1 MTTQIS
7 LSEIAPAE
15 KQYWLNH
22 LVGPRPIALAS
33 TVNRQGQVNLSPFS
47 FFNVFS
53 IEPPILVF
61 SPSRRLR
68 DGSVKHTLE
77 NILEVPEVV
86 INMVSY
92 AMVRQVSLAS
102 CEYARGVDEFVKSGL
117 TKVAAHQVRPPLVAE
132 SPASFEC
139 RVLEVKT
146 LGNGGGAGQLVIAEV
161 LCIHVKE
168 ALLGPEGRVDA
179 RKLDLVARLGD
190 NWYGRIREENLFEVE
205 KPRRRAGIGLDQLP
219 AHIRNS
225 DTLTGNHLG
234 QLAGASEL
242 PALDPGFLDDRL
254 NALETYFSS
263 LSKRKKIEEYAIL
276 LLEEGKL
283 AEAWQVL
290 LRAEVQASR
299 EPPV

>member
-1 MTTQIS
+1 MTTQIG
-7 LSEIAPAE
+7 LSGLAAVE

-33 TVNRQGQVNLSPFS
+33 TVNAQGQVNLSPFS

-53 IEPPILVF
+53 IEPAILVF

-68 DGSVKHTLE
+68 DGSIKHTLE

-86 INMVSY
+86 INTVSY

-117 TKVAAHQVRPPLVAE
+117 TKIPSQQVRPPLVGE

-139 RVLEVKT
+139 RVLEVKP

-161 LCIHVKE
+161 LCFHVKE
-168 ALLGPEGRVDA
+168 AVLGPEGRVDP

-190 NWYGRIREENLFEVE
+190 NWYARVQAENLFEIE
-205 KPRRRAGIGLDQLP
+205 RPHRHTGIGIDGLP
-219 AHIRNS
+219 KHIRNS
-225 DTLTGNHLG
+225 DTLTRNHLG
-234 QLAGASEL
+234 QLANVSEL
-242 PALDPGFLDDRL
+242 PARDPGFMDDRL

-263 LSKRKKIEEYAIL
+263 GSKRKKIEEYAIL
-276 LLEEGKL
+276 LLEDEKL
-283 AEAWQVL
+283 PEAWQVL
-290 LRAEVQASR
+290 LRAGSDEI
-299 EPPV
+299 

>member
-1 MTTQIS
+1 MQIG
-7 LSEIAPAE
+7 LSAIAPAS

-33 TVNRQGQVNLSPFS
+33 TVNEQGQVNLSPFS

-53 IEPPILVF
+53 IEPAILVF

-68 DGSVKHTLE
+68 DGSIKHTLE

-86 INMVSY
+86 INTVSFEMVQ
-92 AMVRQVSLAS
+92 QVSLAS

-117 TKVAAHQVRPPLVAE
+117 TKVSAQQVRPPLVAE

-168 ALLGPEGRVDA
+168 SLLDPEVRVDA

-190 NWYGRIREENLFEVE
+190 NWYARIQVDSLFEVE
-205 KPRRRAGIGLDQLP
+205 KPHRRTGIGLDELP

-225 DTLTGNHLG
+225 GTLTGNHLG
-234 QLAGASEL
+234 QLANVAEL
-242 PALDPGFLDDRL
+242 PALDPHFLD
-254 NALETYFSS
+254 TS
-263 LSKRKKIEEYAIL
+263 LPHFDLDVTPMSKQKQMEDYAVV
-276 LLEEGKL
+276 LLEQGKL
-283 AEAWQVL
+283 REAWQVL
-290 LRAEVQASR
+290 LRTVNNGI
-299 EPPV
+299 